1 MCRWILWKFKMGK
14 RKKNKNKHKRAYYE
28 KQRYYNEVFKD
39 SFAEPGDVRKIA
51 IQVFGST
58 YFTTK
63 DLVD

>member
-1 MCRWILWKFKMGK
+1 MGK